1 MYGQLGIG
9 KSKHDSRKA
18 EQVLE
23 TRPVRVDQFEG
34 NITHISCG
42 LDNTVFATGKEKMDC
57 FVYDY
62 LLTVAIDANQVYA
75 MGWGPDGQLGLGP
88 ESSSDKSTPTPIP
101 MMIGKKVVKL
111 SSTTDFSLVLTG
123 KCLGRYI
130 HSQM

>member
-62 LLTVAIDANQVYA
+62 L
-75 MGWGPDGQLGLGP
+75 QL
-88 ESSSDKSTPTPIP
+88 
-101 MMIGKKVVKL
+101 
-111 SSTTDFSLVLTG
+111 
-123 KCLGRYI
+123 R
-130 HSQM
+130 